1 MSNHETGDCIMY
13 SANGL
18 VKGENKITMYP
29 MKPTLKSLGECI
41 AKHDATFGHDH
52 VMFAIYKGRKTD
64 QKAFDET
71 ADMLLEIH
79 HIEKAAFQKLAKIK
93 FRV

>member
-1 MSNHETGDCIMY
+1 MY

-52 VMFAIYKGRKTD
+52 VMFAIYKGRKFHAYYTM
-64 QKAFDET
+64 EGG
-71 ADMLLEIH
+71 
-79 HIEKAAFQKLAKIK
+79 KLVKQGTLRLTEYIAI
-93 FRV
+93 

>member
-1 MSNHETGDCIMY
+1 MY

-52 VMFAIYKGRKTD
+52 VMFAIYKGRKFHAYYTM
-64 QKAFDET
+64 EGG
-71 ADMLLEIH
+71 
-79 HIEKAAFQKLAKIK
+79 KLVKQGTQPLTEYIAI
-93 FRV
+93 